1 MTLLSLK
8 LVINVQ
14 SVTVN
19 GPHYI
24 DFSPHKPDITASET
38 ASSDKAITAIHS
50 QFCCFVSL
58 MEHPGSNAVQ

>member
-14 SVTVN
+14 SIIVN

-38 ASSDKAITAIHS
+38 ASSDKAITAIHP
-50 QFCCFVSL
+50 QFCCFVSFL
-58 MEHPGSNAVQ
+58 EDPGSNAVK